1 MLEDFS
7 KIDAGLMNLINKRKI
22 IRIIRQNSNI
32 SRSDLVKETRLTAP
46 TVSRIVDE
54 LVNKD
59 HLAMYVGVG
68 NSRGGRPPMI
78 VSFDSKNNYIIG
90 IDIGGANVRG
100 ILVDLNGNLLFEI
113 QNETEINKGYSH
125 IISLVVSMIRK
136 LEDWKGI
143 DKKQIKGVGIGVAG
157 LVNSE
162 TGIVEFSPDFGWE
175 NVNVIKQL
183 KKHISLPVFLDNSTR
198 LMALGELEY
207 GNKRSLKNFAVV
219 NVGYG
224 IAAGLVVEGNLV
236 KGRSGFAGEF
246 GHITVD
252 YGSSIRCHCGRM
264 GCLEA
269 LASGHRIASLGK
281 DLVKNELSPILKELC
296 NGEIDQINARTVRI
310 AAQQN
315 DAKAT
320 EIYNK
325 AIDYLC
331 IGLSDLVNLLD
342 PETIFIG
349 GGVSLSGDFFFNLLS
364 KNISKYLLSAK
375 SKIPITH
382 STFKEYATAMGAV
395 ALVLNE
401 ILDFKIETGKHHVIA
416 R

>member
-22 IRIIRQNSNI
+22 IRIIRQNSSI
-32 SRSDLVKETRLTAP
+32 SRSDLVNETGLTAP

-59 HLAMYVGVG
+59 QLAMYVGVG
-68 NSRGGRPPMI
+68 NSKGGRPPMI

-113 QNETEINKGYSH
+113 QNQTEINKGFSH
-125 IISLVVSMIRK
+125 IISLVVSIIRK
-136 LEDWKGI
+136 LENWKGI
-143 DKKQIKGVGIGVAG
+143 DKKQIKGIGIGVAG

-162 TGIVEFSPDFGWE
+162 TGIVAFSPDFGWE
-175 NVNVIKQL
+175 NVNVIKEL
-183 KKHISLPVFLDNSTR
+183 KKQISLPIFLDNSTR

-207 GNKRSLKNFAVV
+207 GNKRILRNFAVV

-236 KGRSGFAGEF
+236 KGSSGFAGEF

-252 YGSSIRCHCGRM
+252 YGSSIRCHCGRL

-281 DLVKNELSPILKELC
+281 ELVKNGLSPVLKKLC
-296 NGEIDQINARTVRI
+296 NGETDQINARMVGI

-315 DAKAT
+315 DSNAT

-342 PETIFIG
+342 PETIFVG
-349 GGVSLSGDFFFNLLS
+349 GGVSLSGDFFFNLLN
-364 KNISKYLLSAK
+364 KNISKHLLNAK
-375 SKIPITH
+375 SKIPIIP
-382 STFKEYATAMGAV
+382 STFKEYATAIGAV

-401 ILDFKIETGKHHVIA
+401 ILDFKFETNLKQVTTE
-416 R
+416 